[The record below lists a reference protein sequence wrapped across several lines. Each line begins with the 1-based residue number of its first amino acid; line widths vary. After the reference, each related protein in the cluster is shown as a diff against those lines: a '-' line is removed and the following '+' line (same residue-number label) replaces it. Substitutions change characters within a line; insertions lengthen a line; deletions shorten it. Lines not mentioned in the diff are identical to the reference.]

1 MENKSTDIIITPSEV
16 TNSSE
21 DVVKIITNSLSIP
34 RSILPSSEDIKI
46 ALSLLPRELNLI
58 SPRLR
63 DKFIAKHV

>member
-34 RSILPSSEDIKI
+34 RSILPSSEEIYCKNMC
-46 ALSLLPRELNLI
+46 SNI
-58 SPRLR
+58 SR
-63 DKFIAKHV
+63 FI